1 MSTILI
7 ILAVMLAC
15 SILAGIGFWY
25 AMRHRPPLAKP
36 LPFITPP
43 HRKLTDEERSAV
55 EKYVA
60 TFGKRKRRGSIAVPG
75 EATAA
80 TSESLTLTSQSN
92 NVYPVTRAI
101 TRYGLSTDD
110 PQKWRY
116 YLDAI
121 EVHLPPLWEQYITD
135 ENYVELIK
143 TQSMPL
149 VISLN
154 GHSLVNYAVEQQP
167 LPSLVRPMSTNAS
180 IRKEESENVELLQ
193 VRKETPEEYS
203 LSRPDGT
210 REALTISF
218 AFLLFFISLLVPG
231 RFMSWLALLGV
242 VMIAVSLWFLY
253 RFPGE
258 KGLREVHCLRG
269 APKRW
274 GLFGESNQG
283 QNNISLG
290 IIDLIYPAH
299 WQPYVAHDLGQI
311 TDIEI
316 YLNRQVVRQ
325 GRFLS
330 LQDEVRNF
338 PVQRWRKNVVLA
350 CGSLLVLALLVSWIP
365 LSMPLKL
372 SLAWIKGT
380 ESIEVNGVDRLAAMS
395 LNIGDSL
402 KVSGTGM
409 CSVPGNYQSNRSYAY
424 MPFDCSA
431 IYWNNAAP
439 LPQPQSDIID
449 KASAL
454 LDATN
459 KQLHPETNTD
469 PKLNPQLA
477 SAIQKSGMILLD
489 DFSELV
495 LKTQDL
501 CSLQQDC
508 VRLKNALVNLGNA
521 KDWDTL
527 VHRADSGQ
535 LNGMNVLLRPVSAE
549 ALENLVN
556 TATSTFFSR
565 ETRRAAE
572 NLNSP
577 PPGGFLIIS
586 DEGHQLVNQPQPAVS
601 LFDLDAPAQWS
612 ELQRMSGMLLHT
624 PFAARGIITNI
635 STDANGTRHIA
646 LHNEP
651 DAMALWRY
659 LATSLLL
666 VVLIACAL
674 ANGLLA
680 LRRIHRNRLRMADI
694 QQYYD
699 KCFNHH
705 LSTMQS
711 VRSLF

>member
-1 MSTILI
+1 MSTIII
-7 ILAVMLAC
+7 ILAIVMAC
-15 SILAGIGFWY
+15 SMLAGIGYWY

-36 LPFITPP
+36 LPFINPP
-43 HRKLTDEERSAV
+43 CRKLTDEERAAV
-55 EKYVA
+55 EKY
-60 TFGKRKRRGSIAVPG
+60 IASLTKQNQQHDMRANKKQREPEG
-75 EATAA
+75 
-80 TSESLTLTSQSN
+80 LTLTAQSN

-101 TRYGLSTDD
+101 TRYGLSTDA

-116 YLDAI
+116 YLDAV
-121 EVHLPPLWEQYITD
+121 EVHLPPLWEQYIAD
-135 ENYVELIK
+135 ENYVELIR
-143 TQSMPL
+143 TQTMPL

-154 GHSLVNYAVEQQP
+154 GHSLVDYAVEQP
-167 LPSLVRPMSTNAS
+167 ALPPLVRSMSTNAS

-193 VRKETPEEYS
+193 VRKETPEEYA
-203 LSRPDGT
+203 LSRNDGT
-210 REALTISF
+210 REAATICF
-218 AFLLFFISLLVPG
+218 AFLLFFLSLVLPG
-231 RFMSWLALLGV
+231 SMMVWIALLGAA
-242 VMIAVSLWFLY
+242 MIAVSLWFLY

-258 KGLREVHCLRG
+258 KDLRDVHCLRG

-274 GLFGESNQG
+274 GLFGESNQE
-283 QNNISLG
+283 QSNISLG
-290 IIDLIYPAH
+290 IIDLVYPSH
-299 WQPYVAHDLGQI
+299 WQPYVAHDLGQV
-311 TDIEI
+311 TDVEI

-338 PVQRWRKNVVLA
+338 PVQRWRKNLVLA
-350 CGSLLVLALLVSWIP
+350 CGSLLVLIMLVSWIP
-365 LSMPLKL
+365 LSMPIKL
-372 SLAWIKGT
+372 SLAWVKGT
-380 ESIEVNGVDRLAAMS
+380 ESLEVNSVDKLNAMP
-395 LNIGDSL
+395 LHIGDSL

-409 CSVPGNYQSNRSYAY
+409 CSVPGNYQSNRSYTF

-431 IYWNNAAP
+431 VYWNNATP

-449 KASAL
+449 KAAAL
-454 LDATN
+454 LDTTTS
-459 KQLHPETNTD
+459 QLHPETNTD

-489 DFSELV
+489 DFSDLV

-501 CSLQQDC
+501 CSQQQDC

-527 VHRADSGQ
+527 IHRADSGR

-586 DEGHQLVNQPQPAVS
+586 DEGRQLVNQPQPAVP
-601 LFDLDAPAQWS
+601 LFDLDAPSQWR
-612 ELQRMSGMLLHT
+612 ELQRMSSMLLHT
-624 PFAARGIITNI
+624 PFSASGIITSI
-635 STDANGTRHIA
+635 TTDANGTRHIA

-651 DAMALWRY
+651 DAMAQWRY
-659 LATSLLL
+659 LGTALLM
-666 VVLIACAL
+666 VVLIACAVI
-674 ANGLLA
+674 NGLLA
-680 LRRIHRNRLRMADI
+680 LRRVHRNRRRMAEI

-699 KCFNHH
+699 KCFNHN

>member
-1 MSTILI
+1 MSTIII
-7 ILAVMLAC
+7 ILAIVMAC
-15 SILAGIGFWY
+15 SMLAGIGYWY

-36 LPFITPP
+36 LPFINPP
-43 HRKLTDEERSAV
+43 CRKLTDEERAAV
-55 EKYVA
+55 EKY
-60 TFGKRKRRGSIAVPG
+60 IASLAKQHQQQDMRASKKQREPEG
-75 EATAA
+75 
-80 TSESLTLTSQSN
+80 LTLTAQSN

-101 TRYGLSTDD
+101 TRYGLSTDA

-116 YLDAI
+116 YLDAV
-121 EVHLPPLWEQYITD
+121 EVHLPPLWEQYIAD
-135 ENYVELIK
+135 ENYVELIR
-143 TQSMPL
+143 TQTLPL

-154 GHSLVNYAVEQQP
+154 GHSLVDYAVEQP
-167 LPSLVRPMSTNAS
+167 ALPPLVRSMSTNAS

-193 VRKETPEEYS
+193 VRKETPEEYA
-203 LSRPDGT
+203 LSRTDGT
-210 REALTISF
+210 REAATICF
-218 AFLLFFISLLVPG
+218 AFLLFFLSLVLPG
-231 RFMSWLALLGV
+231 SMMVWIALLGGA
-242 VMIAVSLWFLY
+242 MIAVSLWFLY
-253 RFPGE
+253 RCPGE
-258 KGLREVHCLRG
+258 KDLRDVHCLRG

-274 GLFGESNQG
+274 GLFGESNQE
-283 QNNISLG
+283 QSNISLG
-290 IIDLIYPAH
+290 IIDLVYPPH
-299 WQPYVAHDLGQI
+299 WQPYVAHDLGQV
-311 TDIEI
+311 TDVEI

-338 PVQRWRKNVVLA
+338 PVQRWRKNLVLA
-350 CGSLLVLALLVSWIP
+350 CGSLLVLVMLVSWIP
-365 LSMPLKL
+365 LSMPIKL
-372 SLAWIKGT
+372 SLAWVKGT
-380 ESIEVNGVDRLAAMS
+380 ESLEVNNVDKLNAMP
-395 LNIGDSL
+395 LHIGDSL

-409 CSVPGNYQSNRSYAY
+409 CSVPGNYQSNRSYTF

-431 IYWNNAAP
+431 IYWNNATP

-449 KASAL
+449 KAAAL
-454 LDATN
+454 LDTTTR
-459 KQLHPETNTD
+459 QLHPETNTD

-489 DFSELV
+489 DFSDLV

-501 CSLQQDC
+501 CSQQQDC

-527 VHRADSGQ
+527 IHRADSGR

-586 DEGHQLVNQPQPAVS
+586 DEGRQLVNQPQPAVP
-601 LFDLDAPAQWS
+601 LFDLDAPSQWR
-612 ELQRMSGMLLHT
+612 ELQRMSAMLLHT
-624 PFAARGIITNI
+624 PFSASGIITSI
-635 STDANGTRHIA
+635 TTDANGTRHIA

-651 DAMALWRY
+651 DAMAQWRY
-659 LATSLLL
+659 LGTALLM

-674 ANGLLA
+674 INGLLA
-680 LRRIHRNRLRMADI
+680 LRRVHRNRRRMAEI

-699 KCFNHH
+699 KCFNHN

>member
-7 ILAVMLAC
+7 VLVIVLVC
-15 SILAGIGFWY
+15 SGLAGIGFWY

-36 LPFITPP
+36 LPFISPP
-43 HRKLTDEERSAV
+43 CRKLTDDERRAV

-60 TFGKRKRRGSIAVPG
+60 SLARLSRPAVPG
-75 EATAA
+75 EKHAFHDN
-80 TSESLTLTSQSN
+80 LTLTAQSN

-110 PQKWRY
+110 PHKWRY
-116 YLDAI
+116 YLDEV
-121 EVHLPPLWEQYITD
+121 EVHLPPHWEQYITD
-135 ENYVELIK
+135 ENYVELIR
-143 TQSMPL
+143 TQTIPL

-154 GHSLVNYAVEQQP
+154 GHSLVNYGTDQQS
-167 LPSLVRPMSTNAS
+167 LPALVRPGSTNAS

-193 VRKETPEEYS
+193 VRKETLEEYQ
-203 LSRPDGT
+203 LTRPDGT
-210 REALTISF
+210 REAVTITF
-218 AFLLFFISLLVPG
+218 AFLLFFISLLVPASL
-231 RFMSWLALLGV
+231 MLWLVILGCI
-242 VMIAVSLWFLY
+242 MIGASIWSLFHI
-253 RFPGE
+253 PGQ
-258 KGLREVHCLRG
+258 KRMRDIHCLRG

-274 GLFGESNQG
+274 GLFGESNQE
-283 QNNISLG
+283 QSNITLG
-290 IIDLIYPAH
+290 IIDLAYPPH
-299 WQPYVAHDLGQI
+299 WLPYVAHDLGQT
-311 TDIEI
+311 TDVEI

-338 PVQRWRKNVVLA
+338 PIQRWRKNVVLA
-350 CGSLLVLALLVSWIP
+350 CGSLLVMALLVSWIP
-365 LSMPLKL
+365 LSMPIKL

-380 ESIEVNGVDRLAAMS
+380 ESLEVSSVDKLAAQS
-395 LNIGDSL
+395 LHVGDIL
-402 KVSGTGM
+402 KVNGTGM
-409 CSVPGNYQSNRSYAY
+409 CSVPDNYQSNRSYAY

-431 IYWNNAAP
+431 VYWNNASP

-454 LDATN
+454 LEATTR
-459 KQLHPETNTD
+459 QLHPETNTD

-489 DFSELV
+489 DFADLV

-501 CSLQQDC
+501 CSQQQDC

-527 VHRADSGQ
+527 VRRADSGQ

-549 ALENLVN
+549 ALENLVS
-556 TATSTFFSR
+556 TATSSFFFR

-577 PPGGFLIIS
+577 PPGGFLIAS
-586 DEGHQLVNQPQPAVS
+586 DEGRQLVNQPQPSVS
-601 LFDLDAPAQWS
+601 LFDLDAPSQWR
-612 ELQRMSGMLLHT
+612 ELQRLSGMLLHT
-624 PFAARGIITNI
+624 PFSASGIITGL
-635 STDANGTRHIA
+635 SVDANGTRHIA

-651 DAMALWRY
+651 DAMAMWRY
-659 LATSLLL
+659 LGTALLL
-666 VVLIACAL
+666 TVLLVCGLVNA
-674 ANGLLA
+674 LLA
-680 LRRIHRNRLRMADI
+680 LRRIHRNRQRMANI

-699 KCFNHH
+699 KCFNHN

-711 VRSLF
+711 VRSMF